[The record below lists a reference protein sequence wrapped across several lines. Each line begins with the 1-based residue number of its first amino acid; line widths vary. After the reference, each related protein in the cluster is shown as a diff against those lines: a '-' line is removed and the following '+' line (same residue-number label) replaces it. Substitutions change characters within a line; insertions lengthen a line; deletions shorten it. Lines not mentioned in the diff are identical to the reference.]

1 VILEVNAEPTIAFH
15 FPPLCDRY
23 RPVCEAIIESL
34 FPDGQTGR
42 IPLAVIT
49 GGGDRAYVG
58 RWLAE
63 LLRESGR
70 GIGRASGE
78 GLYLQRERLKPGDQA
93 NLPGSLAALLCPE
106 VDIAVL
112 ERELTSIRHE
122 GLGLDR
128 VDVAVLSCL
137 GHSDPSLD
145 AELEQAARVLVAATA
160 PTGSMVIEA
169 DDPTAAAIAQSFV
182 GTVVVVSDPEHPL
195 PGAGRAPAHAAVW
208 LRDGH
213 VVVATRDGTE
223 QVVALNSWV
232 ASEVATS
239 GHRSGLLAAIGAAWA
254 MGIPVDAIAMRIES
268 ALREGGV

>member
-34 FPDGQTGR
+34 FPDGRTGR

-49 GGGDRAYVG
+49 GGGDRARIG

-106 VDIAVL
+106 VDVAVL
-112 ERELTSIRHE
+112 ERELASIRHE

-128 VDVAVLSCL
+128 VDVAILSRF
-137 GHSDPSLD
+137 GHDNERT
-145 AELEQAARVLVAATA
+145 ELERAARVLVAATA
-160 PTGSMVIEA
+160 PTGAVVIEA
-169 DDPTAAAIAQSFV
+169 DDPTAATIAQSFE
-182 GTVVVVSDPEHPL
+182 GTVVVVSDPERPL
-195 PGAGRAPAHAAVW
+195 PGAGRVSTHAAVCF
-208 LRDGH
+208 RGNH

-223 QVVALNSWV
+223 QVVALDPWV
-232 ASEVATS
+232 ASELATA
-239 GHRSGLLAAIGAAWA
+239 GHRRGLLAAVGAAWA

-268 ALREGGV
+268 ALREGAV

>member
-1 VILEVNAEPTIAFH
+1 VILEGNAEPTIAFH

-34 FPDGQTGR
+34 FPAGQTGR

-49 GGGDRAYVG
+49 GGGDRARIG

-78 GLYLQRERLKPGDQA
+78 GLYFQRERLKPGDQA
-93 NLPGSLAALLCPE
+93 NLPGSRAALLCPE
-106 VDIAVL
+106 VDVAVL

-128 VDVAVLSCL
+128 VDVAILSCL
-137 GHSDPSLD
+137 GRSDPSLD
-145 AELEQAARVLVAATA
+145 VELERAARVLVAATA
-160 PTGSMVIEA
+160 PTGAVVIEA

-182 GTVVVVSDPEHPL
+182 GTVVVVSDPERPL
-195 PGAGRAPAHAAVW
+195 PGAGRAPAHAAVC
-208 LRDGH
+208 LRDSH
-213 VVVATRDGTE
+213 LVVATRDGTE
-223 QVVALNSWV
+223 QVVALDPWV
-232 ASEVATS
+232 ASELATS
-239 GHRSGLLAAIGAAWA
+239 GHRCGLLAAVGAAWA

-268 ALREGGV
+268 ALREGAI